1 MLTVGLP
8 RSGRGELTTAAVSL
22 CRRRWI
28 LLGLTGDSR
37 PGAGLQSSCE
47 RQAVLAGLA
56 SRALDRV
63 DVRSLMPGAAD
74 ALAARLGSGH
84 AAVLELDVLTSQ
96 LPAPRST
103 APQLPA
109 SGYVAALAGSRW

>member
-22 CRRRWI
+22 P
-28 LLGLTGDSR
+28 GLTGDSR
-37 PGAGLQSSCE
+37 PGANLQSSGE
-47 RQAVLAGLA
+47 RQAVLASLA
-56 SRALDRV
+56 PRAFARI
-63 DVRSLMPGAAD
+63 DVRSPRPGAAG
-74 ALAARLGSGH
+74 ALAARNGSDH